1 MGITG
6 IVTNVEID
14 TLPIYQVDAF
24 TTVLFSGNPAAVCVL
39 ANPLSDTTMQAIA
52 SENNLS
58 ETAFINISIDPFFI
72 RWFTPLMEVNLCGH
86 ATLAAARIL
95 FDDYLSPTT
104 HEISFGSRSG
114 ILIAIKRDDLIF
126 LDFPVDIP
134 TKTNPIPTIQNGL
147 GVNPIST
154 LRGKED
160 LVAVF
165 ENESIIASIVPDY
178 SILSN
183 LDSRGLIITAPGT
196 TSDFVSRFFAPQTGI
211 NEDAVTGSAHTVLTP
226 YWSNILDKQT
236 LTGRQL
242 SDRGGTLYCELV
254 GGRVLI
260 GGATRRYMKGS
271 IMIPR

>member
-39 ANPLSDTTMQAIA
+39 TNPLSDTTMQAIA

-72 RWFTPLMEVNLCGH
+72 RWFTPVMEVNLCGH

-104 HEISFGSRSG
+104 HEISFDSRSG

-134 TKTNPIPTIQNGL
+134 TKINPIPTIQNGL

-271 IMIPR
+271 ITIPR

>member
-24 TTVLFSGNPAAVCVL
+24 TTMLFSGNPAAVCVL
-39 ANPLSDTTMQAIA
+39 AHPLSDTTMQAIA

-271 IMIPR
+271 ITIPR

>member
-72 RWFTPLMEVNLCGH
+72 RWFTPVMEVNLCGH

>member
-1 MGITG
+1 
-6 IVTNVEID
+6 
-14 TLPIYQVDAF
+14 
-24 TTVLFSGNPAAVCVL
+24 
-39 ANPLSDTTMQAIA
+39 
-52 SENNLS
+52 
-58 ETAFINISIDPFFI
+58 
-72 RWFTPLMEVNLCGH
+72 MEVNLCGH

-95 FDDYLSPTT
+95 FDDYLPPQVR
-104 HEISFGSRSG
+104 EISFGSRSG
-114 ILIAIKRDDLIF
+114 ILSAIKRDDLIL

-134 TKTNPIPTIQNGL
+134 TEIRSISTIQNGL
-147 GVNPIST
+147 GVNPVST

-160 LVAVF
+160 LLAVF
-165 ENESIIASIVPDY
+165 ETESTIASIVPDY

>member
-178 SILSN
+178 SILSD

-271 IMIPR
+271 ITIPR

>member
-271 IMIPR
+271 ITIPR

>member
-178 SILSN
+178 SILSD

>member
-24 TTVLFSGNPAAVCVL
+24 TTMLFSGNPAAVCVL

-72 RWFTPLMEVNLCGH
+72 RWFTPVMEVNLCGH